1 MASAAMIDDRLQIDG
16 FEPRTWSGS
25 YGLNTD
31 GFPKKIWIDGSYT
44 TQISPEPM
52 EIDERPL
59 GAEDPNMDLAG
70 NMYLKTGYPSPAP
83 YDLYPA
89 RKYEYPD
96 GRVTWERPGQPFDFS
111 GDEATIA
118 VKKQVG
124 PKKMDRMILYLFVII
139 IVFYLASKIEKV

>member
-52 EIDERPL
+52 TIDEPPL
-59 GAEDPNMDLAG
+59 SADDPNMDFAG
-70 NMYLKTGYPSPAP
+70 NRYLKTGEPDPAP
-83 YDLYPA
+83 YAIYPA
-89 RKYEYPD
+89 RKYEYSD
-96 GRVTWERPGQPFDFS
+96 GRVTWERPGLPFDFS
-111 GDEATIA
+111 GDEATVEI
-118 VKKQVG
+118 KKARMAHQR
-124 PKKMDRMILYLFVII
+124 DRMIFYLLVLVII
-139 IVFYLASKIEKV
+139 VYLASKIEKV